1 MSGTNQFLPFATQSG
16 ANTLTPTAYAALTT
30 VVGQGFQPGLASSQ
44 QANTVWRQATFVA
57 AAVAQLI
64 ANDGNNANDDGNLTG
79 FVTNL
84 TTAIKNIFVPSGTR
98 MVFAQAAAPTGWTQD
113 VSDTTNNRMMRVVN
127 TAGGGVGGSADP
139 TVMNVVPYHTHG
151 FTTGG
156 MNGNNPHAH
165 GVYDP
170 SHSHTYV
177 DVNGNPCSIFTD
189 QPGPYNSSGGPY
201 TNANSYHTQTATTG
215 IGINNADINHSH
227 SGGTDGGSSQTNWS
241 PRYVNLIICQKN

>member
-30 VVGQGFQPGLASSQ
+30 VVGQGFQPGLAKSQ

-113 VSDTTNNRMMRVVN
+113 VSDTANNRMMRVVN
-127 TAGGGVGGSADP
+127 DGTGNGVAGSADP
-139 TVMNVVPYHTHG
+139 TIMNVVPYHTHG

-156 MNGNNPHAH
+156 MDGNNPHSH

-170 SHSHTYV
+170 GHAHGFPNTAIAQGNSGQQGRTDGSQASAMGAT
-177 DVNGNPCSIFTD
+177 NG
-189 QPGPYNSSGGPY
+189 
-201 TNANSYHTQTATTG
+201 ANTG
-215 IGINNADINHSH
+215 IGINTADINHSH
-227 SGGTDGGSSQTNWS
+227 SGGTDGGSSQQNWS

>member
-16 ANTLTPTAYAALTT
+16 ANTLTPSAYAALTT
-30 VVGQGFQPGLASSQ
+30 VVGQGFQPGLASSR

-113 VSDTTNNRMMRVVN
+113 VSDTANNRMMRVVN
-127 TAGGGVGGSADP
+127 DGTGNGVAGSADP
-139 TVMNVVPYHTHG
+139 TIMNVVPYHTHG

-156 MNGNNPHAH
+156 MNSNNPHSH

-170 SHSHTYV
+170 GHNHYSPVSTTT
-177 DVNGNPCSIFTD
+177 G
-189 QPGPYNSSGGPY
+189 SGTAGAQATGQQGAVY
-201 TNANSYHTQTATTG
+201 TGVANTG

-227 SGGTDGGSSQTNWS
+227 SGGTDGGSSQTNWA

>member
-1 MSGTNQFLPFATQSG
+1 MTTGTNQFLPFATASG
-16 ANTLTPTAYAALTT
+16 ANTLTPADYAALTT
-30 VVGQGFQPGLASSQ
+30 VVGQGFQPGLAKSQ

-64 ANDGNNANDDGNLTG
+64 ANDGNNANDDGNLSG

-113 VSDTTNNRMMRVVN
+113 VSDTANNRMMRVVN
-127 TAGGGVGGSADP
+127 DGTGNGVAGSADP
-139 TVMNVVPYHTHG
+139 TIMNVVPYHTHG

-156 MNGNNPHAH
+156 MNSGNPHSH

-170 SHSHTYV
+170 GHFHNVTDYAG
-177 DVNGNPCSIFTD
+177 VNQN
-189 QPGPYNSSGGPY
+189 NSRINSPTVASQSG
-201 TNANSYHTQTATTG
+201 TQTSVSGTG
-215 IGINNADINHSH
+215 IGIYNADINHSH
-227 SGGTDGGSSQTNWS
+227 SGGTDGGSSQQNWS

>member
-1 MSGTNQFLPFATQSG
+1 MPGTNQFLPFATGVG

-30 VVGQGFQPGLASSQ
+30 VVGQGFQPGLAKSQ

-64 ANDGNNANDDGNLTG
+64 ANDGGNANDDGNLTA
-79 FVTNL
+79 FVTSL

-113 VSDTTNNRMMRVVN
+113 VSDTANNRMMRVVN
-127 TAGGGVGGSADP
+127 DGTGNRVAGSSDP
-139 TVMNVVPYHTHG
+139 TIMDVVPYHTHG

-170 SHSHTYV
+170 GHLHYSYGTPGTGQGAAG
-177 DVNGNPCSIFTD
+177 GNSVQQWAGA
-189 QPGPYNSSGGPY
+189 QPTTSAG
-201 TNANSYHTQTATTG
+201 TG
-215 IGINNADINHSH
+215 IGIYNADINHSH
-227 SGGTDGGSSQTNWS
+227 SGGTDGGSSQQNWA